1 MSGDERTCCRWTV
14 TLLHILTCL
23 VAGFCILSVMIMRGL
38 EANCLPSLTDNV
50 GHEVHYADS
59 VLEFFCSI
67 VLYACGVVSGWSILS
82 FFAHCCWENKLCFAL
97 QTVIFVIVTVL
108 GLTGSASL
116 TTQFLLWC
124 KNLQT
129 TFPNATDC
137 QMAAKYYDKR
147 FAEEKLNMTMYFRT
161 EIIQQSCTWTISFL
175 CMLLSFIY
183 ISLLCVSRASNDRTR
198 VIYVRNSEEQPLIPL
213 PGERDSVSY
222 S

>member
-1 MSGDERTCCRWTV
+1 MPRGERTCCRWTV
-14 TLLHILTCL
+14 TLLHFLTCL
-23 VAGFCILSVMIMRGL
+23 VAGFCILCVLIMRGL
-38 EANCLPSLTDNV
+38 AANCLPSLTDNV
-50 GHEVHYADS
+50 GHQVHYADS
-59 VLEFFCSI
+59 VLEFFCNV
-67 VLYACGVVSGWSILS
+67 VLYACGAISGYSILS

-97 QTVIFVIVTVL
+97 QTMIFIIVSVL

-137 QMAAKYYDKR
+137 EMAASFYDKNL
-147 FAEEKLNMTMYFRT
+147 AYEKLNMTMYYRT

-175 CMLLSFIY
+175 SMILSFIY
-183 ISLLCVSRASNDRTR
+183 ISLLCISAERQNDRTR
-198 VIYVRNSEEQPLIPL
+198 VVYVRNDEQQPLLPL
-213 PGERDSVSY
+213 PGERESY